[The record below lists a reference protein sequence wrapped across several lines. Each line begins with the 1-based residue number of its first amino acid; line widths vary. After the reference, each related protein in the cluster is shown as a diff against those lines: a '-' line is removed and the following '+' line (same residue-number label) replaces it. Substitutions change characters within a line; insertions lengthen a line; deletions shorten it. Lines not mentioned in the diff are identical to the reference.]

1 MTRPQLVS
9 MCKYININAFGTD
22 NFLKHQVRSRL
33 EKLRVDDMV
42 SFTGSICFERH

>member
-1 MTRPQLVS
+1 
-9 MCKYININAFGTD
+9 MCKYININASGTD